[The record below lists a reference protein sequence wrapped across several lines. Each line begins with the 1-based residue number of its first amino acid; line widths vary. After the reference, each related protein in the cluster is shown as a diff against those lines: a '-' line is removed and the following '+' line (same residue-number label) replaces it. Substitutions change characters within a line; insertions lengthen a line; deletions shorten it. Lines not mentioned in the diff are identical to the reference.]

1 MKIGKFLLTYVLL
14 AVAMAAQG
22 QTTTVSGELLDS
34 LTHEGEPFATIRGY
48 QGRKSEKPVAM
59 SVTGQEGKFGQ
70 QGTRQGR

>member
-34 LTHEGEPFATIRGY
+34 LTHEGEPFATISR
-48 QGRKSEKPVAM
+48 
-59 SVTGQEGKFGQ
+59 
-70 QGTRQGR
+70 